1 LAANDYCTAAEVK
14 AAMPDGNWGAT
25 YDALIALL
33 AARASRAIDRYTKR
47 EPGAYYVDTDTTRYF
62 TAGSEIDLY
71 IGELAAAPTSVSIA
85 EAGDL
90 TDLTA
95 LAATDYFMEPPN
107 ALLEGLP
114 YNFIRLDSLNGDWHY
129 WPKFQKSVVVVGKFG
144 YSAAIPDDVKQCSII
159 QCARW
164 FKRGQ
169 QGFQDTGAIVE
180 LGQLRYTRTMDPD
193 VQEMVDHLRKVTI

>member
-1 LAANDYCTAAEVK
+1 MAADYCTAAEVK

-25 YDALIALL
+25 YDVLLALL
-33 AARASRAIDRYTKR
+33 AARASRAIDRITKR
-47 EPGAYYVDTDTTRYF
+47 EPGAYAVAADTTRYF
-62 TAGSEIDLY
+62 TGGKDIDLD
-71 IGELAAAPTSVSIA
+71 IGELAAAPTSVSFA

-95 LAATDYFMEPPN
+95 LAATDYFMEPYN
-107 ALLEGLP
+107 ALAEGLP
-114 YNFIRLDSLNGDWHY
+114 FNFIRLDTLNGDWHY
-129 WPKFQKSVVVVGKFG
+129 WPGFQKSVVIVGKFG
-144 YSAAIPDDVKQCSII
+144 YAAAAPDDIKQAAII

-180 LGQLRYTRTMDPD
+180 LGQLTYTRALDPD
-193 VQEMVDHLRKVTI
+193 IEMMVDFLRKVTI

>member
-1 LAANDYCTAAEVK
+1 MANDYCTSAEVK

-33 AARASRAIDRYTKR
+33 ATRASRNIDRYTKR

-62 TAGSEIDLY
+62 TAGGNVDLY
-71 IGELAAAPTSVSIA
+71 IGELAASPTTVSIA

-95 LAATDYFMEPPN
+95 LAATDYFMNPPN
-107 ALLEGLP
+107 ALLEVMP
-114 YNFIRLDSLNGDWHY
+114 YNFIELDTINGDWYY
-129 WPKFQKSVVVVGKFG
+129 WPKFKKSVVIVGKFG
-144 YSAAIPDDVKQCSII
+144 YSATVPDDVKQVAIV

-180 LGQLRYTRTMDPD
+180 LGQLKYTRRMDPE
-193 VQEMVDHLRKVTI
+193 VEETISYLRRVTV